1 MKNLLDTIQS
11 PEDLR
16 RLDEKDLPR
25 LCQEIRARIIA
36 VVNQNG
42 GHLASSL
49 GVVELTVALHR
60 VFESPRDPI
69 VWDVGNQ
76 SYAHKLLTGRAGRF
90 HTLRRGGGLSGFTS
104 REESLHDPFGAGHAS
119 TSISAALGIAEARRL
134 RGEGG
139 KVVAV
144 IGDGGMT
151 GGLAFEALNHAGSLE
166 RDLVVVLNDNGMFIA
181 PRVGAMS
188 TWLSYRLSGRTFNVA
203 RRRLKE
209 WLASFPH
216 WGEPTVYALRR
227 LVESA
232 KVLFTRGVLFEGL
245 NFQYLGPVDG
255 HDFGQ
260 LLPILRNAR
269 ALDGPVLVHVHTTKG
284 KGLACAERDPTAFH
298 GVAPACHDLASHDE
312 EERPETASF
321 TEVFSRALLRE
332 AETNDK
338 LLAVTAAMPDG
349 TGLRPFAERFPERFY
364 DVGIAEGHAV
374 TFAAGLAS
382 QGLRPVVAIYSS
394 FLQRAYD
401 MILHDV
407 CLQNLP
413 VVFAIDR
420 AGVVGE
426 DGPTHHGALDLSYLS
441 AMPNLTVMAPSDASE
456 LERMLKT
463 ALSLPGPS
471 AIRYPRGQAATPEQ
485 KEAPQP
491 LQVGCGRVVFTPAA
505 KPRVAILSIGSMLTA
520 AVAAAE
526 ALGEQ
531 GIAVKV
537 ADARFVKPLDRK
549 LVLSL
554 AKEAGQLLTVEEGAL
569 SGGFGAE
576 VLSCL
581 QQEGVLVPVQSLGLP
596 DRFVP
601 QGDRHGLLASLGLDA
616 SGIARAARRLL
627 SLPQSA
633 ERPA

>member
-1 MKNLLDTIQS
+1 MKSLLDSIQS

-16 RLDEKDLPR
+16 RLDEKELPR
-25 LCQEIRARIIA
+25 LCQELRARIIQ
-36 VVNQNG
+36 VVNRNG

-76 SYAHKLLTGRAGRF
+76 SYAHKLLTGRAARF
-90 HTLRRGGGLSGFTS
+90 HTLRRGGGLSGFTLRS
-104 REESLHDPFGAGHAS
+104 ESVHDPFGAGHAS

-209 WLASFPH
+209 WLAGFPH

-260 LLPILRNAR
+260 LIPILQNAR

-298 GVAPACHDLASHDE
+298 GVAPACLDHHHAE
-312 EERPETASF
+312 EEHPETASF
-321 TEVFSRALLRE
+321 TEVFSQALVRE
-332 AETNDK
+332 ADANERV
-338 LLAVTAAMPDG
+338 LAITAAMPDG
-349 TGLRPFAERFPERFY
+349 TGLRPFAERFPHRFY

-382 QGLRPVVAIYSS
+382 QGLRPVVAVYSS

-426 DGPTHHGALDLSYLS
+426 DGPTHHGAFDLSYLS
-441 AMPNLTVMAPSDASE
+441 AMPNLTVMAPSDAAE

-463 ALSLPGPS
+463 ALTLPGPS
-471 AIRYPRGQAATPEQ
+471 AIRYPRDRAAAPVQ
-485 KEAPQP
+485 KESPP
-491 LQVGCGRVVFTPAA
+491 LQVGRGRVVLAPTARPQL
-505 KPRVAILSIGSMLTA
+505 AILSLGSMLSS
-520 AVAAAE
+520 AVAAAR
-526 ALGEQ
+526 LLSEQ

-537 ADARFVKPLDRK
+537 ADARFAKPLDRE
-549 LVLSL
+549 LLFSL
-554 AKEAGQLLTVEEGAL
+554 AKEAGRLITIEEGAL
-569 SGGFGAE
+569 SGGFGAQ
-576 VLSCL
+576 VLARL
-581 QQEGVLVPVQSLGLP
+581 HQEGVLIPVQCLGIP
-596 DRFVP
+596 DHFVP

-616 SGIARAARRLL
+616 SGIVRVARRML

>member
-1 MKNLLDTIQS
+1 VDRLLERIRS
-11 PEDLR
+11 PEDVH
-16 RLDEKDLPR
+16 RLDEKELPR
-25 LCQEIRARIIA
+25 LCQEIRERIIE
-36 VVNQNG
+36 VVQQNG

-76 SYAHKLLTGRAGRF
+76 SYAHKLLTGRADRF
-90 HTLRRGGGLSGFTS
+90 QTLRRGGGLSGFTF
-104 REESLHDPFGAGHAS
+104 RAESVHDPFGAGHAS

-188 TWLSYRLSGRTFNVA
+188 TWLSYRLSGRAFNVT
-203 RRRLKE
+203 RRRIKE

-216 WGEPTVYALRR
+216 FGEPTVYALRR

-232 KVLFTRGVLFEGL
+232 KVLLTRGVLFEGL

-260 LLPILRNAR
+260 LIPILQNAR
-269 ALDGPVLVHVHTTKG
+269 ALDGPVLVHVHTKKG
-284 KGLACAERDPTAFH
+284 KGLACAEKDPTTFH
-298 GVAPACHDLASHDE
+298 GVAPACANRRDDE
-312 EERPETASF
+312 EEMPEAASF
-321 TEVFSRALLRE
+321 TEVFSRALVHN
-332 AETNDK
+332 AEGDPR
-338 LLAVTAAMPDG
+338 LLAITAAMPDG
-349 TGLRPFAERFPERFY
+349 TGLRAFAERFPERFF

-382 QGLRPVVAIYSS
+382 QGFRPVVAVYST

-426 DGPTHHGALDLSYLS
+426 DGPTHHGAFDLSYLR
-441 AMPNLTVMAPSDASE
+441 AMPNLTVMAPADAE
-456 LERMLKT
+456 EFERMFAA
-463 ALSLPGPS
+463 ALSLPGPA
-471 AIRYPRGQAATPEQ
+471 AIRYPRERAARALQPGPARLEIGRGRIVFDGGEQ
-485 KEAPQP
+485 SK
-491 LQVGCGRVVFTPAA
+491 
-505 KPRVAILSIGSMLTA
+505 VAILALGSTVEPSLR
-520 AVAAAE
+520 AAE
-526 ALGEQ
+526 ILKEQ
-531 GIAVKV
+531 GIPVVV
-537 ADARFVKPLDRK
+537 ADARFLKPLDRR
-549 LVLSL
+549 LVVEL
-554 AKEAGQLLTVEEGAL
+554 ARRARLVTVEEGSRA
-569 SGGFGAE
+569 GGFGDA

-581 QQEGVLVPVQSLGLP
+581 QEEGLFTPVLEMGIG
-596 DRFVP
+596 DEFVP
-601 QGDRHGLLASLGLDA
+601 QGDRRGLLAALGLDA
-616 SGIARAARRLL
+616 TGIARAVRRSL
-627 SLPQSA
+627 SLPLRA